1 MAIANVQLGTSAT
14 AILTAA
20 SETAILSLVFC
31 NTTASDR
38 TITVYAYASGGSA
51 GDLSTIIKDLTIP
64 SKDTFIW
71 TGDEKLI
78 LDTSGVISGLSD
90 AATSIS
96 VAVNY
101 KVL

>member
-1 MAIANVQLGTSAT
+1 MAIASVQLGTSAT
-14 AILTAA
+14 TIKTASA
-20 SETAILSLVFC
+20 ETAILSIVFC
-31 NTTASDR
+31 NITASDR

-51 GDLSTIIKDLTIP
+51 GDLTTIIKDLTIP
-64 SKDTFIW
+64 AKDTFIW